1 MKPKIHERAGF
12 RAYQAKAQPAKIRRP
27 KKSLVE
33 KLGQDTGDCQR
44 TEIPGTPITDKVKIK
59 IAQERKGGK
68 SKSTRKQRCL
78 VTQRRTRGFGKQQLV
93 SKRLVLWGT

>member
-1 MKPKIHERAGF
+1 MKPKIHKREGF
-12 RAYQAKAQPAKIRRP
+12 RAHEVKAQPAKIRKP
-27 KKSLVE
+27 KKILVE
-33 KLGQDTGDCQR
+33 KLGRDPKDCQR
-44 TEIPGTPITDKVKIK
+44 PEIPRTRNIDRVKIK

-78 VTQRRTRGFGKQQLV
+78 VTQSRTRGFGKQQLV